1 MRDALKSYLALAGGV
16 TDLTRQRAVAAAK
29 ALVSQGE
36 ATAEQVTGLA
46 EDLLAQTRQNR
57 EAVVALVAFEVD
69 RTLGRVGL
77 ATADEVSQLTARIR
91 ELEQEVR
98 TLTPAAASTKPTA
111 PAPTKAAAAKAAP
124 RKAAPRK
131 AAATKAVP
139 GKTAAAKA
147 VPGKT
152 AAAKVAPGKAAQA
165 PATSAPATSAP
176 VKAAPTAATKA
187 EPATSS

>member
-1 MRDALKSYLALAGGV
+1 MRDALKSYLALAGGI

-98 TLTPAAASTKPTA
+98 TLTPGAASVKTA
-111 PAPTKAAAAKAAP
+111 ATASAPTKAAAAKAAPSKAAP

-131 AAATKAVP
+131 AAP
-139 GKTAAAKA
+139 R
-147 VPGKT
+147 
-152 AAAKVAPGKAAQA
+152 KAAQA
-165 PATSAPATSAP
+165 PAAQAPAASAP
-176 VKAAPTAATKA
+176 VKAAPAKRSPTAVTKA

>member
-1 MRDALKSYLALAGGV
+1 MRDALKSYLALAGGI

-77 ATADEVSQLTARIR
+77 ATADEVGQLTARIR

-98 TLTPAAASTKPTA
+98 TLTPGAASAKTA
-111 PAPTKAAAAKAAP
+111 ATASAPTKAAATKAAAKVAPPTVTP

-131 AAATKAVP
+131 AA
-139 GKTAAAKA
+139 
-147 VPGKT
+147 
-152 AAAKVAPGKAAQA
+152 QA
-165 PATSAPATSAP
+165 PTAQTPA
-176 VKAAPTAATKA
+176 KAAPAKRSPTAVTKA

>member
-77 ATADEVSQLTARIR
+77 ATADEVGQLTARIR

-98 TLTPAAASTKPTA
+98 TLTPGAASVKTA
-111 PAPTKAAAAKAAP
+111 ATASAPTKAAAKVAPPTVTP

-131 AAATKAVP
+131 AA
-139 GKTAAAKA
+139 
-147 VPGKT
+147 
-152 AAAKVAPGKAAQA
+152 QA
-165 PATSAPATSAP
+165 PTAQTPA
-176 VKAAPTAATKA
+176 KAAPAKRSPTAVTKA